1 MFTEMMMS
9 AGGGVSNITPVISG
23 YTNSTIG
30 TGIKAYD
37 YYKLMDSSI
46 ASYSGGTITI
56 NKKGV
61 YRIGVF
67 ITDLASYTQRLVIG
81 SENISITATNYYS
94 FIREL
99 NVGDTI
105 YFNRIDISGT
115 TRFSLDVDLL
125 S

>member
-1 MFTEMMMS
+1 M
-9 AGGGVSNITPVISG
+9 ISG
-23 YTNSTIG
+23 YTTYTTG
-30 TGIKAYD
+30 TGIKGYD
-37 YYKLMDSSI
+37 SYKLMDSSI

-56 NKKGV
+56 NKKGK

-99 NVGDTI
+99 NVGDII
-105 YFNRIDISGT
+105 YFNRIDISGS

>member
-9 AGGGVSNITPVISG
+9 ASGGGTDITPVIGG
-23 YTNSTIG
+23 YTSSTTG
-30 TGIKAYD
+30 TGIKGYE

-46 ASYSGGTITI
+46 ASYSNGTITI
-56 NKKGV
+56 NKKGT
-61 YRIGVF
+61 YRVGVF
-67 ITDLASYTQRLVIG
+67 LTDLASYTQRLVIG

-105 YFNRIDISGT
+105 YFNRLDISGT